1 MNDKEI
7 LQSRLKTERPAVP
20 EGFAQRQDALL
31 GSLRRDPQPAV
42 CRMPRLAI
50 VLAVVIAL
58 AGTIAIA
65 EVSGLKL
72 LDFARRNATEQ
83 GLRSAEVLDGA
94 DDLIQDNVNY
104 HATQTEYAEHIV
116 KQAAYDGMNLY
127 MLIESRPL
135 REDVLLIGRKRNG
148 FFSPLENEKMADF
161 TGAEAVPTELV
172 AEHAARTGKQMV
184 YMDLSLIHISGT
196 GAGVEQLRA
205 QMQGKIACFAGQSG
219 VGKSTLL
226 NALLDLHLQTGEIS
240 RIERGKHTT
249 RHAQLIEAGGLRVM
263 DTPGFSL
270 LEFDQVMDPVELMD
284 YYPEFQP
291 YQGCCRFQP
300 CYHGSE
306 PGCAVIQAAREGK
319 ISPARLERYHEL
331 LEKTRQLWRERYD

>member
-1 MNDKEI
+1 M
-7 LQSRLKTERPAVP
+7 RAVLVINKCDLG
-20 EGFAQRQDALL
+20 EDAAQQA
-31 GSLRRDPQPAV
+31 RRD
-42 CRMPRLAI
+42 
-50 VLAVVIAL
+50 
-58 AGTIAIA
+58 
-65 EVSGLKL
+65 
-72 LDFARRNATEQ
+72 
-83 GLRSAEVLDGA
+83 
-94 DDLIQDNVNY
+94 
-104 HATQTEYAEHIV
+104 YA
-116 KQAAYDGMNLY
+116 
-127 MLIESRPL
+127 
-135 REDVLLIGRKRNG
+135 
-148 FFSPLENEKMADF
+148 
-161 TGAEAVPTELV
+161 GAELPVLCVSA
-172 AEHAARTGKQMV
+172 
-184 YMDLSLIHISGT
+184 GT